1 MGLNLSWPSK
11 LRNVYPALGLFILLT
26 WIELGFDVTSS
37 GTTTAI
43 LGFGMLFLAIICA
56 ILFEKRSFCRY
67 LCPVGRIS
75 GIYALFSPLEL
86 RAKSATVC
94 ADCSSKDCLMGNSQ
108 HRGCPMFLNP
118 ATLRENTYCTLCTE
132 CVRTCPS
139 QNISLAVR
147 PFATDLFAK
156 NRFRM
161 DEAVLIV
168 TLLALTS
175 FHGITMTPYWTRVN
189 QLIRVETGLEATVIF
204 TLLMGMILF
213 GQVALFW
220 LGSRWSSRLAPN
232 GLSVSKIFKAFSYCV
247 LPIALF
253 YHLAHNSM
261 HFFME
266 AQELIPLLS
275 DPFGL
280 GWNLFGTAGNSY
292 RELLTIEIVS
302 WIQVLLILSGHLFGV
317 RIADRI
323 SRRLVADPNKA
334 MLMLAPLIFVMI
346 LYSAL
351 SIFLIASPMEMRTG
365 F

>member
-1 MGLNLSWPSK
+1 
-11 LRNVYPALGLFILLT
+11 
-26 WIELGFDVTSS
+26 
-37 GTTTAI
+37 
-43 LGFGMLFLAIICA
+43 
-56 ILFEKRSFCRY
+56 
-67 LCPVGRIS
+67 
-75 GIYALFSPLEL
+75 
-86 RAKSATVC
+86 
-94 ADCSSKDCLMGNSQ
+94 
-108 HRGCPMFLNP
+108 MFLNP